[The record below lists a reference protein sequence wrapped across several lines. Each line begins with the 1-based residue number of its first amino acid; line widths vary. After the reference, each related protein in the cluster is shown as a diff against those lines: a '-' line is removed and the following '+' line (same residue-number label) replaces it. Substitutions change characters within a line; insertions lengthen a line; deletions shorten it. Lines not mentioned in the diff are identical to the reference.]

1 MNKIFISGNLTGDP
15 ELKVTAS
22 AETMCKFTVAVN
34 RPRFKD
40 GDERRADFLNVVAF
54 GALAETI
61 TKYFSKGK
69 KILVVGEMQANPYTD
84 RDGRSLTWYQVLARE
99 IDFPGEKSSG
109 GAQAQPQAQT
119 PPQPQATSTQPI
131 IPPSEPAPTQLSYD
145 GTSDD
150 YPF

>member
-34 RPRFKD
+34 RPRFK
-40 GDERRADFLNVVAF
+40 LNVVAF

-84 RDGRSLTWYQVLARE
+84 REGRTLTWYQVLARE

-119 PPQPQATSTQPI
+119 PPQPQATATQPI